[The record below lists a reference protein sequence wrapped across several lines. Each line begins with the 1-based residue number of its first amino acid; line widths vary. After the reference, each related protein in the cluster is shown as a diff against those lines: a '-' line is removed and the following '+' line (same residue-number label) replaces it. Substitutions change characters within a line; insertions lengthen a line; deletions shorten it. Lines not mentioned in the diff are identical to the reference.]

1 MSFSARQNNGRG
13 SIRRKATIWLRGT
26 KGPTRTKKPF
36 KDLGDPVLDPPYQGL
51 TVRNSRRDLQR
62 CTTWGVKI
70 NPLPFLFFTTPNTDS
85 RTEKGKRKG
94 KSSSSAHKSFRR
106 KEVGG
111 DMFNVLSFSLRT
123 CGFLS

>member
-13 SIRRKATIWLRGT
+13 FIRRKATIWPRGT

-51 TVRNSRRDLQR
+51 TVRNSRRDLQW

-70 NPLPFLFFTTPNTDS
+70 NPLPFLFFYNPEHGFAN
-85 RTEKGKRKG
+85 GKRKKKG
-94 KSSSSAHKSFRR
+94 
-106 KEVGG
+106 EIVVVVG
-111 DMFNVLSFSLRT
+111 T
-123 CGFLS
+123 